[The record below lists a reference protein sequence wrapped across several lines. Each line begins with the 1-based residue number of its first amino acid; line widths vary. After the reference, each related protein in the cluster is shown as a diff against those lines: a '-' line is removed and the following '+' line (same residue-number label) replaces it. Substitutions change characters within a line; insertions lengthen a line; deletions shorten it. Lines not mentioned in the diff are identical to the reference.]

1 MGDPDPGS
9 AYIRESQAEDDKLV
23 TQERRQE
30 LAREK
35 VRSIRHQQ
43 ICSPEWSRRGESV
56 RVPSAYVISMGGG
69 CR

>member
-23 TQERRQE
+23 TQE